1 MSAVEENQTTGKSE
15 NISGKEKEADFS
27 GRLHFTEEDRAMPE
41 LDRYI
46 RKAEQAAD
54 KAEAARERIPKKK
67 KLTRERLYDEAKA
80 KAKRNSG
87 LRKWKSP
94 CRKSKRQTLFPVR
107 LPGRPHDNRQ
117 SHGKIHEVEK
127 ENSGVEA
134 GHSIERTGERAL
146 SKSSGMAKTALR
158 NHRLKPYREA
168 AKAERALHKA
178 NVNFQ
183 YHKALSENPSL
194 SSNPLSRF
202 LQKQK
207 IKHNYTKDVKN
218 AGKAAGK
225 TGQAADAATKK
236 TAQAGEKGARF
247 IARHWKGALLV
258 LAIGLLILVLAGGI
272 SSCTNMV
279 IGGLGAVTA
288 TSYPSEEQDMKEVE
302 AAYTAMEQDLQYE
315 LDNYESLNPGYDEY
329 RFDLDGIHH
338 DPHELAAY
346 LSAYFGGAYTPA
358 SAQGQLQ
365 TVFELQ
371 YELTETETEEI
382 RYRTETRMDTWTD
395 EDGNTHTDTYEVE
408 VPYTYYIMTVT
419 LKNHGLFHVAEE
431 TLTAEQL
438 ELYQAYRDT
447 SGNMPLLFGGG
458 SFDTS
463 PSTDLSGVEFVNGTR
478 PGNQE
483 IIDLDKSPGGKCRR
497 TALLVLV
504 WI

>member
-1 MSAVEENQTTGKSE
+1 
-15 NISGKEKEADFS
+15 
-27 GRLHFTEEDRAMPE
+27 
-41 LDRYI
+41 
-46 RKAEQAAD
+46 
-54 KAEAARERIPKKK
+54 
-67 KLTRERLYDEAKA
+67 
-80 KAKRNSG
+80 
-87 LRKWKSP
+87 
-94 CRKSKRQTLFPVR
+94 
-107 LPGRPHDNRQ
+107 
-117 SHGKIHEVEK
+117 
-127 ENSGVEA
+127 
-134 GHSIERTGERAL
+134 
-146 SKSSGMAKTALR
+146 MAKTALR

-168 AKAERALHKA
+168 AKAEQALHKA

-183 YHKALSENPSL
+183 YHKVLSENPNL

-207 IKHNYTKDVKN
+207 IKHNYAKDVKN

-288 TSYPSEEQDMKEVE
+288 TSYPSEEQDMKAVE

-329 RFDLDGIHH
+329 RFELDGIHH

-346 LSAYFGGAYTPA
+346 LSAYFGGAYTTA

-365 TVFELQ
+365 TVFDLQ

-382 RYRTETRMDTWTD
+382 RYRTETRTDTWTD
-395 EDGNTHTDTYEVE
+395 EDGNTHNDTYEEE

-419 LKNHGLFHVAEE
+419 LKNHGLFYVAEE
-431 TLTAEQL
+431 TLTTEQL
-438 ELYQAYRDT
+438 EMYRAYRDT

-483 IIDLDKSPGGKCRR
+483 IIDLAKAQVGNVGGQPYWSWYGFDSRVEWCACFVSWCINQAGYSEPRFAACASQGVPWFKEHGQWAAGNYTDVAPGDVIFFDWDGGGSDHVGLVIGTDGTNVYTVEGNSGDACKIKSYPLNSQYIHGYG
-497 TALLVLV
+497 LMN
-504 WI
+504 W